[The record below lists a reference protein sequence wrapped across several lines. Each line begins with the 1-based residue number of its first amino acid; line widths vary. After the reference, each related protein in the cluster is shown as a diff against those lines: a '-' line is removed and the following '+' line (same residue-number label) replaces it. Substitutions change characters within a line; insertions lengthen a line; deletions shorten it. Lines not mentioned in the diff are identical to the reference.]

1 MFFEFEAYLWCEKA
15 NVRLTVNCYE
25 GVSDC
30 FELTKSS

>member
-1 MFFEFEAYLWCEKA
+1 MIFEFEAYLCSEKA